1 MILNMGHNLAV
12 EEHRILKSF
21 IKQFLVEKNDSL
33 IQNHAIEL
41 TYITKLLNSVFDTC
55 FDFKVSV
62 TDVYRIFEEY
72 GYVHSITG
80 PKLSIWTETSHIEAN
95 SCAIYITI
103 SPITILEL
111 KAVAASRK
119 IGYTTAEMFQI
130 EEALVKLRAFWATAI

>member
-1 MILNMGHNLAV
+1 
-12 EEHRILKSF
+12 
-21 IKQFLVEKNDSL
+21 
-33 IQNHAIEL
+33 
-41 TYITKLLNSVFDTC
+41 LLNSVFDTC

-72 GYVHSITG
+72 GYVHSIAG

-95 SCAIYITI
+95 TCAIYITI

-130 EEALVKLRAFWATAI
+130 EDALVKLRAFWATAI